1 MSKDFKRTQK
11 LLSELSRRLSSLEE
25 LRFNKHVGSYFKF
38 QGSLAMNVGRGLI
51 GFLGVQ
57 DGSAKFLVEF
67 V

>member
-1 MSKDFKRTQK
+1 MSMDFKRTQK
-11 LLSELSRRLSSLEE
+11 LLSKLPRRPSSLEE

-38 QGSLAMNVGRGLI
+38 RGSLATNVGRGFI